1 MRVPDDD
8 SDLVEGPVNLTNT
21 PLYIEDDADW
31 SPDGQKIVYTRH
43 NVTDDPVNSAT
54 AEICVLTLE
63 PLGVKCV
70 TNNFVE
76 ERAPTWSPV
85 GTHIAYMCR
94 NPGNNI
100 FEICVMKADG
110 SDQTQL
116 TSNSTL
122 DATPGWSP
130 DGKKIVVARGA
141 AAAAQLWLIDADGT
155 ERGTTRHSPRFSQ
168 CQPGCERWSELGST
182 LGRWR
187 RSQIEE

>member
-1 MRVPDDD
+1 M
-8 SDLVEGPVNLTNT
+8 
-21 PLYIEDDADW
+21 
-31 SPDGQKIVYTRH
+31 
-43 NVTDDPVNSAT
+43 
-54 AEICVLTLE
+54 LTLE

-85 GTHIAYMCR
+85 GTHIVDMCR

-110 SDQTQL
+110 RDQTQL

-155 ERGTTRHSPRFSQ
+155 SEAQLVIPPVSPSVN
-168 CQPGCERWSELGST
+168 PGANGGPSWGRLWSVAAVAN
-182 LGRWR
+182 RKK
-187 RSQIEE
+187 